1 MPETNDKLSGDVKVT
16 SPFFRWL
23 ENFWYHYKWPFL
35 LGLFMLIVLT
45 VCFTQ
50 CAKNGKGNDV
60 HVMYAG
66 DSAPSPNKLRELE
79 NLLKEY
85 APDRNED
92 GKIVVAIQNYAIYTE
107 DEIRALPED
116 AQGTAA
122 QLTHDNKQQF
132 EQDLYATLCFLA
144 PELYEAEVEAG
155 GLIPLADMGA
165 TVPTGVTAMAHGG
178 TVYGVRLFD
187 LPIAARAA
195 FSTMPKDTVLCVR
208 RSSEIF
214 GDAPLHEANVA
225 LFLTLLSAE

>member
-50 CAKNGKGNDV
+50 CAANGKGNDV

-66 DSAPSPNKLRELE
+66 DSAPTPNKLRELE

-92 GKIVVAIQNYAIYTE
+92 GKKVVAIQNYAIYTE

-122 QLTHDNKQQF
+122 QLTHDNKKQF

-144 PELYEAEVEAG
+144 PELYEAEAKAG

-165 TVPTGVTAMAHGG
+165 TVPEGVTALAHGG

-187 LPIAARAA
+187 LPVAARSA
-195 FSTMPKDTVLCVR
+195 FSAMPKDTVLCVR
-208 RSSEIF
+208 RMPVF
-214 GDAPLHEANVA
+214 GEEALHEANIA
-225 LFLTLLSAE
+225 LFLTLLSAQ